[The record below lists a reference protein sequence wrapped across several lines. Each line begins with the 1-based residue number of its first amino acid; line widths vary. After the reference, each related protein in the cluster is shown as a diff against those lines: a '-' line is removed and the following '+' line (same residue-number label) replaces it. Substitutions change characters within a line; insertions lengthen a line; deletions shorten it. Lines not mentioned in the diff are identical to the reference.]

1 MPPTAGPLPPRTFRK
16 VSIVIPVYNERATVN
31 TIIERVLAA
40 DTLGLEKEII
50 VGDDGSTDG
59 TRAVLQ
65 KWIGRPG
72 IRILLKD
79 RNTGKGAALRL
90 GFQHVTGDI
99 VIIQDAD
106 LEYDPADYPKL
117 LQPILNQH
125 ADVVYGS
132 RFLGFPRR
140 VLYFWHTV
148 ANRFLTLFSNMLT
161 NLNLTDMETCYKV
174 FRAEILREV
183 RFESN
188 RFGFEPEFTVKIAK
202 RKYRVY
208 EVPVAYYGRSYKE
221 GKKITWRDG
230 VAALFWLTYYAIK
243 DRPRLR
249 EVRQEHPAWEGR
261 LSSPTWPGTGNDPE

>member
-1 MPPTAGPLPPRTFRK
+1 MSPTAGPFPPRTFRK
-16 VSIVIPVYNERATVN
+16 VSIVIPVYNECTTVE
-31 TIIERVLAA
+31 TVIERVLAA

-50 VGDDGSTDG
+50 VVDDGSTDG

-72 IRILLKD
+72 IRIILKD
-79 RNTGKGAALRL
+79 RNTGKGSALRV
-90 GFQHVTGDI
+90 GFEHVTGDI

-106 LEYDPADYPKL
+106 LEYDPGDYPKL
-117 LQPILNQH
+117 LQPILHQH

-148 ANRFLTLFSNMLT
+148 ANKLLTMFSNMLT

-208 EVPVAYYGRSYKE
+208 EVPVAYYGRSYTE

-230 VAALFWLTYYAIK
+230 LAALFWLAYFAIK
-243 DRPRLR
+243 DRPHLR
-249 EVRQEHPAWEGR
+249 EVRRESPVWEGP
-261 LSSPTWPGTGNDPE
+261 SSSSALPRTGNDPE